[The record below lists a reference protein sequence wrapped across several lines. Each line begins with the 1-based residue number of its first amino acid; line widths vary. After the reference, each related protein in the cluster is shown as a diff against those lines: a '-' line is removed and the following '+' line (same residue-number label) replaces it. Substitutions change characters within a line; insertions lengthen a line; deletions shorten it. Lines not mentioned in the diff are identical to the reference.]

1 MDNKTH
7 TDSGT
12 RAIVLLF
19 QLVLWSSLLQA
30 VRLVGRILTQ
40 RQTNKFS
47 KWLSDYLRCIMDLR
61 AGGCLM
67 GVQWWT
73 LRGGGSLAY
82 RTLAGG
88 GVSNTATLTHVCTH
102 KETNKN
108 TYKYNYS
115 PTHTQSHTSHNR
127 RVQRPK
133 SSQVNL
139 ALQMANSA
147 KEPPYHLCTI
157 FVCVPLLL
165 RVSSKWCEVFQ
176 NIFICLPQGPIVKRS
191 VKAGRVGGY

>member
-1 MDNKTH
+1 MDNKTN
-7 TDSGT
+7 TASGT
-12 RAIVLLF
+12 LAIVFLF
-19 QLVLWSSLLQA
+19 QLVLRTSLLQA
-30 VRLVGRILTQ
+30 VRLVGKTLTQ

-47 KWLSDYLRCIMDLR
+47 SSKQLSDYLRCIMDGR

-88 GVSNTATLTHVCTH
+88 GVSRTATLTHTNRHTRSH
-102 KETNKN
+102 KQTNKN
-108 TYKYNYS
+108 IYKYNYGH
-115 PTHTQSHTSHNR
+115 THTQSHASHNR

-139 ALQMANSA
+139 ALQMANCA
-147 KEPPYHLCTI
+147 KEPPYHL
-157 FVCVPLLL
+157 
-165 RVSSKWCEVFQ
+165 
-176 NIFICLPQGPIVKRS
+176 
-191 VKAGRVGGY
+191 